1 MNRKLIRCKMNNFIF
16 ALPGKY
22 RSEVAPLPFFFSRKT
37 GETSGFRDL
46 FTASL
51 RKWAETKSCRG
62 QQLLSFEPKYSNVP
76 GKGPPLPQEIP
87 DSTAELSFF
96 DLKDIRQTPSIDKI
110 ISNDQHFPEKNSVLN
125 MNRFPYRI
133 TGGFHNRLAQGGM
146 RMHGVLNFRKGGF
159 QGFGNT

>member
-1 MNRKLIRCKMNNFIF
+1 MNNFIF

-22 RSEVAPLPFFFSRKT
+22 RSEVAPLPFFFQEKREKHPASGTCSQQACESGRKPNPAVVNNFFLLNRNT
-37 GETSGFRDL
+37 AMCRVRD
-46 FTASL
+46 
-51 RKWAETKSCRG
+51 
-62 QQLLSFEPKYSNVP
+62 
-76 GKGPPLPQEIP
+76 PLPQEIP
-87 DSTAELSFF
+87 DSTAGLSFF
-96 DLKDIRQTPSIDKI
+96 DLEDIRQTPSIDKI